1 MDDCGTF
8 PRMPG
13 PGFSKN
19 APQFGT
25 AQYSSQGGAESCKSC
40 NQPIGAEYYRINGV
54 LACQNC
60 AQAAAA
66 TLPKDSHAAFVRG
79 IIFGVG
85 GAILGLIL
93 YAAVGILT
101 GLIIGYVALAVGYI
115 IAKAIKIGSR
125 GVGGQRYQ
133 IAAALL
139 TYVAVSMAAVPIGIA
154 QYVKARDAHRAAA
167 QASQSQKFR
176 SEDPATGDAH
186 DSAPSADAPA
196 QEPNRPIP
204 ARHPVNFLGLLG
216 TLVLEGL
223 ISPFSQFF
231 RDGPSISAMIGLVIL
246 SVGIRIAWQMTDD
259 SGAKGVLG
267 PFKN

>member
-25 AQYSSQGGAESCKSC
+25 AEYSNQGGAERCKSC
-40 NQPIGAEYYRINGV
+40 NQQIGAEYYRINGV

-66 TLPKDSHAAFVRG
+66 KLPKDSHAAFVRG
-79 IIFGVG
+79 SMFGVG
-85 GAILGLIL
+85 GAILGMIL

-115 IAKAIKIGSR
+115 IAKAIKVGSR

-139 TYVAVSMAAVPIGIA
+139 TYVAVSLAAVPIGIA

-167 QASQSQKFR
+167 QASKTHSFR
-176 SEDPATGDAH
+176 SEDSSSADAR
-186 DSAPSADAPA
+186 DSAPSPDRPVQEPTRPRPA
-196 QEPNRPIP
+196 QQ
-204 ARHPVNFLGLLG
+204 PVNFLALLG
-216 TLVLEGL
+216 TLLLEGL

-231 RDGPSISAMIGLVIL
+231 RDGPSISAVIGLVIL

-259 SGAKGVLG
+259 SGAKAVLG
-267 PFKN
+267 PFKS